1 MRAND
6 IYRVRRRDIP
16 SKAAPAAFDGVKGH
30 ANQAIPHRA
39 DVSRAQGMNGV
50 KIDVQNEFCVK
61 IDKYAQRLAY
71 VKKLEVLQG
80 HRTGETAPPRRYVR
94 TVVRITRFHTE
105 KQINLL
111 FYVGNLAYSKI
122 L

>member
-16 SKAAPAAFDGVKGH
+16 SKAAPAAFDGMKGH

-39 DVSRAQGMNGV
+39 DVPRAQGMNGV

-61 IDKYAQRLAY
+61 LTNMHKGLHMSRNWKYFKDTEP
-71 VKKLEVLQG
+71 VKPLHLED
-80 HRTGETAPPRRYVR
+80 TFAPLC
-94 TVVRITRFHTE
+94 E
-105 KQINLL
+105 
-111 FYVGNLAYSKI
+111 
-122 L
+122 